1 MTRMLTAL
9 LLSCAAFACTPADTS
24 YYEISTPKGRMVVQ
38 LFDETP
44 LHRDNFRKL
53 ADEGY
58 YDGTLFHRVIPGFMI
73 QGGDPNSKDDDPMND
88 GQGGPGYRVPAEIVP
103 TLFHRRGALAAARD
117 NNPERASS
125 GSQFYIVQGTVVADS
140 LLPMLAQRNSVQ
152 LGSEFHF
159 PPEAGPVYSTEG
171 GAPWLDGQYT
181 VFGQLVEG
189 FAVLDSIAAAPTPN
203 AIGHP
208 APPGIGERPVE
219 DIPMT
224 VRPLPDYRP
233 NRETGQ

>member
-1 MTRMLTAL
+1 MNRMLTAL
-9 LLSCAAFACTPADTS
+9 LLSCAAFACAPADTS

-53 ADEGY
+53 ADEGF
-58 YDGTLFHRVIPGFMI
+58 YDGTLFHRVIQRFMI

-88 GQGGPGYRVPAEIVP
+88 GQGGPGYRVPAEFVP
-103 TLFHRRGALAAARD
+103 TLLHRRGALAAARD

-140 LLPMLAQRNSVQ
+140 LLPMLERRIGGQ

-159 PPEAGPVYSTEG
+159 SPEARAVYSTEG

-203 AIGHP
+203 SMGHP

-233 NRETGQ
+233 NPESRQ